1 MPILNSIISLVNIRR
16 LSQIEH
22 FKTNP
27 EEVQQE
33 QIFHLIKTAK
43 NTEIGK
49 YYDFASIKTIK
60 DFQERVPVQK
70 YEQMETVINKI
81 RHGDRNV
88 LWPGET
94 KWFAKSSGT
103 TSSKSKFIPVSKESL
118 EDCHFRGGKDVLA
131 IYNHLYPETELFS
144 GKGLTL
150 GGSQQLNKYNR
161 DSFYGDLSA
170 ILIGNLPFWV
180 NFIRTPD
187 QSIALLDKWEEK
199 LVKMTEATIHENV
212 TSLTGVPSW
221 FMVLIKYMLEYS
233 GKSNLLE
240 IWPNLELF
248 IHGGINFGPYREQY
262 KKLIPSDKMH
272 YMETY
277 NASEGFFAI
286 QDDPSS
292 SSMLLMLDYGIFYEF
307 IPMDEWGKDY
317 PKALT
322 VDEVELNTNYAIVIS
337 TNGGLWRYVV
347 GDTVKFT
354 SKNPHKILITG
365 RTKHF
370 INAFGEELIVDN
382 SNKAIEIACSKT
394 DAVIKDYT
402 AAPMYMSTEAKGRHQ
417 WIIEFEKM
425 PDNIDHFTNEL
436 DLQLQ
441 ALNSDYEAKR
451 YKNITLEAPV
461 IEIARRNL
469 FFDWLKKHNK
479 LGGQNKVPRLSN
491 NRDLI
496 EELLIINQKTDE
508 DKQN

>member
-1 MPILNSIISLVNIRR
+1 MPILNSIISLVNLRR
-16 LSQIEH
+16 LSQIDH
-22 FKTNP
+22 FKSNP
-27 EEVQQE
+27 EEVQKGQLME
-33 QIFHLIKTAK
+33 LVKKASS
-43 NTEIGK
+43 TELGR
-49 YYDFASIKTIK
+49 YYDFASIKSIK

-70 YEQMETVINKI
+70 YEQMETVIDKI
-81 RHGDRNV
+81 RHGDKNV
-88 LWPGET
+88 LWPGEI

-103 TSSKSKFIPVSKESL
+103 TSSKSKFIPVSKEAL

-131 IYNHLYPETELFS
+131 IYNRLYPETEIFS

-150 GGSQQLNKYNR
+150 GGSQQLNKYNS

-180 NFIRTPD
+180 HFIRTPD
-187 QSIALLDKWEEK
+187 QSIALMDKWEEK
-199 LVKMTEATIHENV
+199 LIKMTEATINENV

-221 FMVLIKYMLEYS
+221 FLVLIKHLLEFS
-233 GKSNLLE
+233 GKSNLLD

-262 KKLIPSDKMH
+262 RKIIPSDRMH

-286 QDDPSS
+286 QDDPNS

-307 IPMDEWGKDY
+307 IPTDEWGKDY

-322 VDEVELNTNYAIVIS
+322 IEDVELNTNYAIVIS

-347 GDTVKFT
+347 GDTIQFT
-354 SKNPHKILITG
+354 SKYPHKIVITG

-370 INAFGEELIVDN
+370 INAFGEEVIVDN
-382 SNKAIEIACSKT
+382 SDKAIDHACKKT
-394 DAVIKDYT
+394 GAIIKEYT
-402 AAPMYMSTEAKGRHQ
+402 AAPMYMSTEEKGRHQ
-417 WIIEFEKM
+417 WIIEFEKE
-425 PDNIDHFTNEL
+425 PKDLALFSHEL
-436 DLQLQ
+436 DKELQSI
-441 ALNSDYEAKR
+441 NSDYEAKR
-451 YKNITLEAPV
+451 YKDITLEFPQV
-461 IEIARRNL
+461 VVGRKNL
-469 FFDWLKKHNK
+469 FFDWMKKHNK

-496 EELLIINQKTDE
+496 EELMAINQKR
-508 DKQN
+508 